1 MTPTPNDPNVTVR
14 SKNAHAPAVGPPRV
28 AAATE
33 QVATARVPL
42 TAREARHAVAL
53 GALIRSRRLA
63 AGLTVAQAADAAELS
78 PRHWRRLEAGERR
91 TRSSTLDRI
100 AQALDADPVELAA
113 TAGPALADES
123 PYADRIAKRRA
134 RRTRRRRWA
143 LEAKERDEARRAAAV
158 EAMDLAAATA
168 AREAATALLIASERR
183 EADSR
188 KVEAEIVRLERELGM
203 RP

>member
-1 MTPTPNDPNVTVR
+1 MTPTPNDPNATVR
-14 SKNAHAPAVGPPRV
+14 SKSARAGSGSPA
-28 AAATE
+28 T
-33 QVATARVPL
+33 VATVAGVATTRVPL
-42 TAREARHAVAL
+42 QRHEVPYTVAL
-53 GALIRSRRLA
+53 GRLIRSRRLA

-168 AREAATALLIASERR
+168 ARQAATALLVASERR